1 MIDTLLN
8 LPSQALKRAPI
19 YVVTVISAG
28 LVARLIG
35 LNGDQSSSVAIF
47 ISIILGALLFWRF
60 RVAFAFAGLA
70 LLLALGLTNP
80 KNIVDFAGLDII
92 LFLIGMMILIG
103 FLEERHF
110 FERIVDGITSY
121 VGPHAVRLTV
131 VLMLSAALSA
141 ALVDEVTSILFMSST
156 VFQLAGRYKVSPVPL
171 LMMVIFATNIGSSAT
186 VVGNPVGVM
195 IALRAGLT
203 FADFLRWATP
213 ITIVALTVTIP
224 ILLYYFRKPIAELGD
239 AMRAGDPKD
248 FDKPSFREIFLSKDM
263 RLPWMLFIGTIASLV
278 LHTPIESLLG
288 LDKNSMLLG
297 TSLGVAGIILM
308 IEQDRARELVEK
320 RVEWWTLSFF
330 MLLFASVGTLN
341 LTGVTSVLA
350 GNLADAAKGNDVAL
364 FFAFTWAGGFASAFM
379 DNVLAVATLF
389 PVVQELDTLGID
401 VFPLWWGLLFAG
413 TFFGNL
419 TPIGSTANIVA
430 IGMLERRGHDH
441 ITMGQWL
448 TVAMI
453 PSFVTLAIGSGLI
466 YVQLLM

>member
-1 MIDTLLN
+1 
-8 LPSQALKRAPI
+8 
-19 YVVTVISAG
+19 
-28 LVARLIG
+28 
-35 LNGDQSSSVAIF
+35 
-47 ISIILGALLFWRF
+47 
-60 RVAFAFAGLA
+60 
-70 LLLALGLTNP
+70 
-80 KNIVDFAGLDII
+80 
-92 LFLIGMMILIG
+92 
-103 FLEERHF
+103 
-110 FERIVDGITSY
+110 
-121 VGPHAVRLTV
+121 
-131 VLMLSAALSA
+131 
-141 ALVDEVTSILFMSST
+141 
-156 VFQLAGRYKVSPVPL
+156 
-171 LMMVIFATNIGSSAT
+171 MMVIFATNIGSSAT

-379 DNVLAVATLF
+379 DNVLAVATLI